1 MSADGGDESG
11 ATRPAP
17 AFAGLAETRCQDSA
31 RMKHTGRY
39 RDRIVERLRDVI
51 EAQGTS
57 VAAAEKKLK
66 RGRGYVA
73 DALRGDKKLSVEV
86 IIEVLEAVGVP
97 PEEFFERPMTPP
109 LWRSKIAE
117 AGASHLA
124 LAETLPASM
133 RDASPLVQALV
144 LLLANKGLLSVD
156 ELQEVQHAVA
166 PGVVSGSGGGPAGT
180 PKR

>member
-1 MSADGGDESG
+1 MSAEGGDGGD
-11 ATRPAP
+11 PARGTP
-17 AFAGLAETRCQDSA
+17 AFSGYQETRCQDSS

-39 RDRIVERLRDVI
+39 RDRIVERLRDLI

-97 PEEFFERPMTPP
+97 PEEFFERPMAPP
-109 LWRSKIAE
+109 LWRSEISE
-117 AGASHLA
+117 AAGSRMAFA
-124 LAETLPASM
+124 DTLPPSM

-144 LLLANKGLLSVD
+144 LLLANKGMLSVD
-156 ELQEVQHAVA
+156 ELQEVQHAVTPNVA
-166 PGVVSGSGGGPAGT
+166 GGGGT

>member
-1 MSADGGDESG
+1 
-11 ATRPAP
+11 
-17 AFAGLAETRCQDSA
+17 
-31 RMKHTGRY
+31 MKHTGRY
-39 RDRIVERLRDVI
+39 RDRIVERLRDLI

-97 PEEFFERPMTPP
+97 PEEFFERPMAPP
-109 LWRSKIAE
+109 LWRSEIAE
-117 AGASHLA
+117 VGGSRLP
-124 LAETLPASM
+124 LGDTLPPSM

-144 LLLANKGLLSVD
+144 LLLANKGMLSVD
-156 ELQEVQHAVA
+156 ELQEVQQAVTLLSA
-166 PGVVSGSGGGPAGT
+166 SGGGT

>member
-1 MSADGGDESG
+1 
-11 ATRPAP
+11 
-17 AFAGLAETRCQDSA
+17 
-31 RMKHTGRY
+31 MKHTGRY
-39 RDRIVERLRDVI
+39 RDRIVERLRDLI

-109 LWRSKIAE
+109 LWRSEISE
-117 AGASHLA
+117 VAGSRMAF
-124 LAETLPASM
+124 AETLPQSM

-166 PGVVSGSGGGPAGT
+166 PNVAGAAGGPAGT

>member
-1 MSADGGDESG
+1 
-11 ATRPAP
+11 
-17 AFAGLAETRCQDSA
+17 
-31 RMKHTGRY
+31 MKHTGRY
-39 RDRIVERLRDVI
+39 RDRIVERLRDLI

-97 PEEFFERPMTPP
+97 PEEFFERPMAPP
-109 LWRSKIAE
+109 LWRSEISE
-117 AGASHLA
+117 AAGSRLA
-124 LAETLPASM
+124 FADTLPPSM

-144 LLLANKGLLSVD
+144 LLLANKGMLSVD

-166 PGVVSGSGGGPAGT
+166 PSVSGSAGGT